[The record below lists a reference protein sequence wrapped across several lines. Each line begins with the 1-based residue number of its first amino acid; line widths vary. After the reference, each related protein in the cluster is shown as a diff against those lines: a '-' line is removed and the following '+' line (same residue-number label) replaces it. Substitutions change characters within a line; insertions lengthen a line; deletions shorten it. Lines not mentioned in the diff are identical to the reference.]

1 MIEDKMVNDAEAEQA
16 FRDREPMEWLAGR
29 DDPYEDLLKY
39 APTQL
44 AHTAAIAYG
53 RWLRDQEPPDTTRW
67 GYPVE

>member
-1 MIEDKMVNDAEAEQA
+1 MVLLLVLLGCVAE
-16 FRDREPMEWLAGR
+16 EPEPVPVA
-29 DDPYEDLLKY
+29 DPYADLLKS
-39 APTQL
+39 APPQL